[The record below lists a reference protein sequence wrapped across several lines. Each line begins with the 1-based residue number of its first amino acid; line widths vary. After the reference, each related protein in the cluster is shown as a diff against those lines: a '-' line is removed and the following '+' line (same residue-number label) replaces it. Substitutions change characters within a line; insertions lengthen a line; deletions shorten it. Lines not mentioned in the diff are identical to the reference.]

1 MNLYRDLV
9 SFSFSHTGIAHYFP
23 VQGKGST
30 TQNHWNDFSGLQEI
44 ATRNNSFKGRR
55 H

>member
-23 VQGKGST
+23 AQGKGSML
-30 TQNHWNDFSGLQEI
+30 QNHWNDFSRLQEI
-44 ATRNNSFKGRR
+44 PTRNSSFKDRC